1 MTLHLHDTE
10 TRALREFTPLVPGH
24 VSVYLCGAT
33 VQGEPHIGHV
43 RSGVAFD
50 VLRRW
55 LLAHDYDVAFVRNV
69 TDIDDKILNKARDAG
84 RPWWEW
90 AATYERSFTWAYDR
104 LGVLPPSAEP
114 RATGH
119 ITQMVQMIE
128 RLIERGHAYADSCG
142 DVYFDV
148 QSFPSYGALSGH
160 KLDDVHQGESVAEG
174 KRDPRDFTLWK
185 GAKPGEPS
193 WPTPWGPGR
202 PGWHLECSAMAETYL
217 GPDFDIHCGGLDL
230 VFPHHENERAQS
242 MAAGDGFSRYW
253 LHNGWVTMGGEK
265 MSKSLGN
272 VLSVPNVLKKVRPQE
287 LRFYLGGAH
296 YRSMLEY
303 SDTALETAAV
313 TYRGIEGFVRRA
325 VERAG
330 DVPMGKWTAG
340 FAAALDDDLGVPKAL
355 AEIHA
360 TVTLGNTAL
369 ESGDLPAAVEHA
381 GSVRAMLDILGVDP
395 LDPHWSSDSGS
406 DAAALGA
413 LGVLVEA
420 ELQRRATAKATKDW
434 AVADEIRDRLA
445 QAGVDVTDTPN
456 GPEWS
461 LGTSKTDEAG
471 L

>member
-217 GPDFDIHCGGLDL
+217 GADFDIHCGGLDL

-381 GSVRAMLDILGVDP
+381 SSVRAMLDILGVDP

-420 ELQRRATAKATKDW
+420 ELERRATAKATKDW

>member
-24 VSVYLCGAT
+24 ASVYLCGAT

-128 RLIERGHAYADSCG
+128 RLIERGHAYADDCG

-185 GAKPGEPS
+185 GAKPDEPA

-202 PGWHLECSAMAETYL
+202 PGWHLECSAMAENYL
-217 GPDFDIHCGGLDL
+217 GSDFDIHCGGLDL

-287 LRFYLGGAH
+287 LRYYLGGAH

-313 TYRGIEGFVRRA
+313 TYRGIEGFVKRA

-330 DVPMGKWTAG
+330 EVPMGKWTAG
-340 FAAALDDDLGVPKAL
+340 FAEALDDDLAVPKAL

-369 ESGDLPAAVEHA
+369 ESGDLPAAVEYA

-395 LDPHWSSDSGS
+395 LDPHWSKDSGS

-413 LGVLVEA
+413 LGVLVQA
-420 ELQRRATAKATKDW
+420 ELERRATAKATKDW
-434 AVADEIRDRLA
+434 AAADDIRDRLA
-445 QAGVDVTDTPN
+445 KAGVDVTDTPN

>member
-24 VSVYLCGAT
+24 ASVYLCGAT

-119 ITQMVQMIE
+119 ITQMVRMIE

-185 GAKPGEPS
+185 GAKPDEPS

-202 PGWHLECSAMAETYL
+202 PGWHLECSAMAENYL
-217 GPDFDIHCGGLDL
+217 GSDFDIHCGGLDL

-287 LRFYLGGAH
+287 LRYYLGGAH

-313 TYRGIEGFVRRA
+313 TYRGIEGFVKRA

-330 DVPMGKWTAG
+330 EVPMGKWTAG
-340 FAAALDDDLGVPKAL
+340 FAEALDDDLAVPKAL

-369 ESGDLPAAVEHA
+369 ESGDLPAAVEYA

-395 LDPHWSSDSGS
+395 LDPHWSKDSGS
-406 DAAALGA
+406 DAAALSA
-413 LGVLVEA
+413 LGVLVQA
-420 ELQRRATAKATKDW
+420 ELERRATAKATKDW
-434 AVADEIRDRLA
+434 AAADDIRDRLA
-445 QAGVDVTDTPN
+445 KAGVDVTDTPN

>member
-217 GPDFDIHCGGLDL
+217 GADFDIHCGGLDL

-420 ELQRRATAKATKDW
+420 ELERRATAKATKDW